1 MKAEEIKKYNGVS
14 KFYALYTIGASLR
27 YATGKEHFE
36 TVENELRAFG
46 IIAKKKVN
54 IGILYQSLTLELYNR
69 NALVEKENELTQE
82 EYNYI
87 IHAIELERNWKVKE

>member
-1 MKAEEIKKYNGVS
+1 MRPEEIKKYNGVTN
-14 KFYALYTIGASLR
+14 FYNLYSIGPYLSPGSL
-27 YATGKEHFE
+27 KDSFE
-36 TVENELRAFG
+36 LVRNELRAFG

-54 IGILYQSLTLELYNR
+54 IGILYQSPTLELYNR